1 MIGILNTSGE
11 FYYAIFG
18 NIQLPLTKI
27 VFNRFYVMKHVN
39 EVVDKTRKYE
49 NKKKLKNKG
58 LIELNRTRYKW
69 LY

>member
-1 MIGILNTSGE
+1 MIEILNTSGG

-49 NKKKLKNKG
+49 NKKTEK
-58 LIELNRTRYKW
+58 
-69 LY
+69 

>member
-1 MIGILNTSGE
+1 LIEILNTSGE

-18 NIQLPLTKI
+18 NFQLPLTEI

-49 NKKKLKNKG
+49 NKKTEK
-58 LIELNRTRYKW
+58 
-69 LY
+69 